1 MLPVRQELE
10 PGEFDARD
18 ATPDARAKATG
29 RRPAVMLVLV
39 RRATSKE
46 R

>member
-1 MLPVRQELE
+1 MLPVRQGLE

-29 RRPAVMLVLV
+29 PQAVIIVLV